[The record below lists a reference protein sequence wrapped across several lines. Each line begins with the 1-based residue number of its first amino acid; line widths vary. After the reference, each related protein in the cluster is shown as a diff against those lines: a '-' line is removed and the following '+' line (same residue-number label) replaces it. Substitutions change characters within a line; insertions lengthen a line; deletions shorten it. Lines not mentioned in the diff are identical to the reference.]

1 MGSYVR
7 KEDFE
12 DIENSMIKNKNTTKN
27 FLLLICFV
35 IALQLLSYALM
46 NVGR

>member
-1 MGSYVR
+1 MGSYVS

-12 DIENSMIKNKNTTKN
+12 DIETSITRNRNTAKN
-27 FLLLICFV
+27 FFLLFCFI

>member
-1 MGSYVR
+1 MGSYVS

-12 DIENSMIKNKNTTKN
+12 ELETSMVRNRNTAKN

>member
-1 MGSYVR
+1 MGSYVS

-12 DIENSMIKNKNTTKN
+12 DIETSITRNRNTAKN
-27 FLLLICFV
+27 FFLLFCFIIV
-35 IALQLLSYALM
+35 LQLLSYALM